1 MSTINDKFKERLNY
15 LNTNSKINPP
25 KEIKKDTF
33 NKYLRG
39 ERFPTADNLEI
50 IKEHYH
56 VSYSYL
62 FGEFDNDELKTAK
75 ESIGL
80 GLDKDVIEKLNKIQ
94 TSDNKYLR
102 NNKNFAIN
110 IFLKYIDFNML
121 GNLLTFPS
129 YNNKNITSEEYYD
142 EYRRFFKSSYANEL
156 KQQIKENEEKTNYKV
171 YKLINNLCKA
181 TRKSKSCVD
190 IFKEHIITNELNEE
204 EFLKSI
210 ERDYYQYEY
219 DDDDND
225 DSIDYE
231 KIEFDKLIED
241 RKKEIGK

>member
-75 ESIGL
+75 ESIAF

-94 TSDNKYLR
+94 SSDNKYLR

-110 IFLKYIDFNML
+110 MFLRYIDFNIL
-121 GNLLTFPS
+121 GNLLSFPS
-129 YNNKNITSEEYYD
+129 YKNKNITSEEYYN
-142 EYRRFFKSSYANEL
+142 EYRRFFKSSSSREL
-156 KQQIKENEEKTNYKV
+156 KQQINENDEKLNYRV
-171 YKLINNLCKA
+171 YKLINNLCEK
-181 TRKSKSCVD
+181 TRRSKSCVD
-190 IFKEHIITNELNEE
+190 VFKKNIVTNELNED
-204 EFLKSI
+204 EFFKSI
-210 ERDYYQYEY
+210 ECDYYQYEF
-219 DDDDND
+219 DNDND
-225 DSIDYE
+225 DIDDD
-231 KIEFDKLIED
+231 KIEFDKLI
-241 RKKEIGK
+241 KERQEKIGI

>member
-39 ERFPTADNLEI
+39 ERFPIADNLEI

-75 ESIGL
+75 ESIAL
-80 GLDKDVIEKLNKIQ
+80 GLDKDVIEKLNEIQ
-94 TSDNKYLR
+94 TSDNEYLR

-110 IFLKYIDFNML
+110 MFLKYIDFNIL
-121 GNLLTFPS
+121 GNLLSFPS
-129 YNNKNITSEEYYD
+129 YKNKNITSEEYYN
-142 EYRRFFKSSYANEL
+142 EYRRFFKSSYSREL
-156 KQQIKENEEKTNYKV
+156 KQQINENDEKLNYRV
-171 YKLINNLCKA
+171 YKLINNLCEK
-181 TRKSKSCVD
+181 TRRSKSCVD
-190 IFKEHIITNELNEE
+190 VFKKNIVTNELNED
-204 EFLKSI
+204 EFFKSI
-210 ERDYYQYEY
+210 ECDYYQY
-219 DDDDND
+219 DNDND
-225 DSIDYE
+225 DIDDD
-231 KIEFDKLIED
+231 KIEFDKLI
-241 RKKEIGK
+241 KERQEKIGI

>member
-75 ESIGL
+75 ESIAL
-80 GLDKDVIEKLNKIQ
+80 GLDKDIIEKLNEIQ
-94 TSDNKYLR
+94 TSDNEYLR

-110 IFLKYIDFNML
+110 MFLRYIDFNIL
-121 GNLLTFPS
+121 GNLLSFPS
-129 YNNKNITSEEYYD
+129 YKSKNITSEEYYN
-142 EYRRFFKSSYANEL
+142 EYRRFFKSSYSREL
-156 KQQIKENEEKTNYKV
+156 KQQINENDEKLNYRV
-171 YKLINNLCKA
+171 YKLINNLCEK
-181 TRKSKSCVD
+181 TRRSKSCVD
-190 IFKEHIITNELNEE
+190 VFKKNIVTNELNED
-204 EFLKSI
+204 EFFKSI
-210 ERDYYQYEY
+210 ECDYYQYEY
-219 DDDDND
+219 DNDNYDIDDD
-225 DSIDYE
+225 

>member
-75 ESIGL
+75 ESIAL

-94 TSDNKYLR
+94 TSDNEYLKI
-102 NNKNFAIN
+102 NKNFAIN
-110 IFLKYIDFNML
+110 MFLKYIDFNIL
-121 GNLLTFPS
+121 GNLLSFPS
-129 YNNKNITSEEYYD
+129 YKNRYITSEEYYN
-142 EYRRFFKSSYANEL
+142 EYRRFFKSSYSREL
-156 KQQIKENEEKTNYKV
+156 KQQIDENNEKLNYRVYKFINILCEKT
-171 YKLINNLCKA
+171 
-181 TRKSKSCVD
+181 RRSKSCVD
-190 IFKEHIITNELNEE
+190 VFKKNIVTNELNED
-204 EFLKSI
+204 EFFKSF
-210 ERDYYQYEY
+210 ECDYYQYEY
-219 DDDDND
+219 DNDND
-225 DSIDYE
+225 DIDDD
-231 KIEFDKLIED
+231 KIEFDKLI
-241 RKKEIGK
+241 KERQEKIGI

>member
-1 MSTINDKFKERLNY
+1 MNLPTNLVDGNILIITCGST
-15 LNTNSKINPP
+15 S
-25 KEIKKDTF
+25 
-33 NKYLRG
+33 
-39 ERFPTADNLEI
+39 DNLEI
-50 IKEHYH
+50 IKEHYR

-62 FGEFDNDELKTAK
+62 FGEFDNDELETAK

-142 EYRRFFKSSYANEL
+142 EYRRFFKS
-156 KQQIKENEEKTNYKV
+156 
-171 YKLINNLCKA
+171 
-181 TRKSKSCVD
+181 
-190 IFKEHIITNELNEE
+190 
-204 EFLKSI
+204 FLKILVNQNQIQSVH
-210 ERDYYQYEY
+210 
-219 DDDDND
+219 
-225 DSIDYE
+225 
-231 KIEFDKLIED
+231 L
-241 RKKEIGK
+241 KKFYRV